1 MLCGPCWTG
10 SLSCL
15 WNTMKTHHWGELWM
29 IFVLFVGSDLFHK
42 FHVCKTNEIIPISS
56 THTRKRLL
64 ISIKLAL
71 TKIGNVSLWYV
82 CKLRIH
88 MHSFLFGIVD
98 LCSTIRIQISALIQ
112 YKYKFR
118 HFPRLYCCLC
128 ISMTGKKKKKN
139 TFYSPFKT
147 LTISSI
153 YLSWLF
159 RIS

>member
-1 MLCGPCWTG
+1 
-10 SLSCL
+10 
-15 WNTMKTHHWGELWM
+15 MKTHHWGELWM
-29 IFVLFVGSDLFHK
+29 ISVLFVGSDLFHK

-56 THTRKRLL
+56 AHTRKRLL

-98 LCSTIRIQISALIQ
+98 FCSTIRIQISALIQ

-118 HFPRLYCCLC
+118 HFSRLYCCLC

-153 YLSWLF
+153 YLS
-159 RIS
+159 

>member
-10 SLSCL
+10 SLLCL
-15 WNTMKTHHWGELWM
+15 WSTMKTHHWGELWM

-42 FHVCKTNEIIPISS
+42 FHVCKTNEIIPILS

-64 ISIKLAL
+64 IAIKLAL
-71 TKIGNVSLWYV
+71 KKIGNASLWYA

-88 MHSFLFGIVD
+88 MQSFLFGIVHF
-98 LCSTIRIQISALIQ
+98 CSTIRIQISALIQ
-112 YKYKFR
+112 HINFSTFLDFIVVYAFQWQA
-118 HFPRLYCCLC
+118 
-128 ISMTGKKKKKN
+128 KKKWN

-147 LTISSI
+147 LTTSSI

>member
-29 IFVLFVGSDLFHK
+29 ISVLFVGSDLFHK

-64 ISIKLAL
+64 IAIKLAL
-71 TKIGNVSLWYV
+71 KKIGNASLWYV

-88 MHSFLFGIVD
+88 MHSFLFGIIGC
-98 LCSTIRIQISALIQ
+98 CSTIRIQISALIQ
-112 YKYKFR
+112 HINFSTFLDFIVVYAFQWQA
-118 HFPRLYCCLC
+118 
-128 ISMTGKKKKKN
+128 KKKWN

-147 LTISSI
+147 LTTSSI